1 MLIFQCSGGNH
12 DGNQTM
18 LVPHGIPYILLAL
31 VTHSFTSSC
40 TSSEQDPAA
49 AGGPFELY
57 PIIQNTMCPFN
68 ATITLCGIIID
79 GELYDGLNCEF
90 VQVLI

>member
-12 DGNQTM
+12 DGNQTR

-31 VTHSFTSSC
+31 VTHSFTSSY

-49 AGGPFELY
+49 AGGPFEWKVV
-57 PIIQNTMCPFN
+57 NKM
-68 ATITLCGIIID
+68 A
-79 GELYDGLNCEF
+79 LNVERRSLLLKTA
-90 VQVLI
+90 VISW